1 MFGVAEYA
9 VRILVRYGALVS
21 AVALTAL
28 LIVAVIAFAR
38 SGFRAPLWGLCALI
52 SVVGLV
58 ALSGPASESISAFS
72 RAWVARTHGPPTP
85 SGQFAVGNST
95 IALAPL
101 RGEGAPIEVRVWYP
115 RDAGD
120 AQRRFILYTPGIGG
134 DRDQTSYL
142 IADLASHG
150 YVVLAYDDLSQ
161 DPAPANETPEARALR
176 EGLMSF
182 ATHQEL
188 ADTVA
193 RSDARVEIQST
204 KAIDIINRFAAI
216 AQNPSSPWGG
226 QVDMERIGALGFS
239 FGGSTAAEAALL
251 DPRIVAVANIDGTLF
266 GRARQEQLTIPNLLI
281 ISDYRELTHTPRAWR
296 RSFEYVLND
305 QELARAHAQAA
316 LPHSEFVQ
324 IEMADHIAFADQYFN
339 PSHFRMWLKIDPLS
353 VHDAVRSRL
362 SSFFGAYLPQAS
374 NDATQSAASQTV
386 RAP

>member
-21 AVALTAL
+21 AVVLTAL
-28 LIVAVIAFAR
+28 LIVAIIAFAR

-58 ALSGPASESISAFS
+58 ALSGPAAEGASAFA
-72 RAWVARTHGPPTP
+72 RAWAARTQGPPTP
-85 SGQFAVGNST
+85 SGQYAVGNVT
-95 IALAPL
+95 IELAPP
-101 RGEGAPIEVRVWYP
+101 RGEDAPIEVRVWYP
-115 RDAGD
+115 QDVGD
-120 AQRRFILYTPGIGG
+120 AQKRFILYTPGIGG

-161 DPAPANETPEARALR
+161 DPAPSGETPEARALR

-182 ATHQEL
+182 ATRQEL

-193 RSDARVEIQST
+193 RSDARVEIQSA
-204 KAIDIINRFAAI
+204 KAIDIVNRFAAI
-216 AQNPSSPWGG
+216 AQNPSSAWGG
-226 QVDMERIGALGFS
+226 RIDMARIGALGFS
-239 FGGSTAAEAALL
+239 FGGATAAEAALL

-266 GRARQEQLTIPNLLI
+266 GRARREQPTIPNLLI

-296 RSFEYVLND
+296 CSFEYVLND
-305 QELARAHAQAA
+305 QELARARAHAA

-353 VHDAVRSRL
+353 VHDEVRSRL
-362 SSFFGAYLPQAS
+362 ANFFGAYLPQAS
-374 NDATQSAASQTV
+374 NDDAESAANQTV